1 MEKHK
6 ICGNI
11 ITPGRLLNYLRRL
24 EILQIAILGARGGG
38 DLYKAKLFVVVVGG
52 GGIKVKSRLAHL
64 LVTRRMTSKLLLRGG
79 VVC

>member
-38 DLYKAKLFVVVVGG
+38 DLYKAKLFVVAVG
-52 GGIKVKSRLAHL
+52 GGIKVKSCLAHL
-64 LVTRRMTSKLLLRGG
+64 LVTRRMTSKLLRGG